1 MSQRAFIA
9 SLILLAA
16 LVALS
21 ATPFPGVLI
30 AFAAWLVA
38 GLAAAVP
45 MILIGGVLKLAGIP
59 VTDTVLYWVL
69 GAVYALLVP
78 AAGFRVWRQLQQ
90 QNAGKARRAGLE
102 LALLVAVPSIIWI
115 SMKQSWPL

>member
-1 MSQRAFIA
+1 AFIA

-115 SMKQSWPL
+115 SMK

>member
-9 SLILLAA
+9 SLIFLAL

-21 ATPFPGVLI
+21 VTPFPGVLI

-38 GLAAAVP
+38 GLAVAVP
-45 MILIGGVLKLAGIP
+45 MIVIGGVLKLAGIP
-59 VTDTVLYWVL
+59 VTDTVLHWVL
-69 GAVYALLVP
+69 GVLYVLLLP

-90 QNAGKARRAGLE
+90 QNAGKARRAGVE
-102 LALLVAVPSIIWI
+102 LVLLVAVPLIVWI
-115 SMKQSWPL
+115 SMHQKCPV